1 MNDEVQNPMTDYSGC
16 DHQGA
21 APIAAESVVNSA
33 DDHGPHKEH
42 EQTVGNRIIGEIEW
56 RDSGD
61 AGNDLYMLNA
71 GEQQDWPQQGSELS
85 RQDQDAQRS
94 SGRNFFRGQC
104 DTEMS
109 DKHFIPDGG

>member
-42 EQTVGNRIIGEIEW
+42 EQTVGNRIRTETFTLLRRLLPLESPILVW
-56 RDSGD
+56 R
-61 AGNDLYMLNA
+61 
-71 GEQQDWPQQGSELS
+71 
-85 RQDQDAQRS
+85 QRKF
-94 SGRNFFRGQC
+94 GLDFFRKGRIAVG
-104 DTEMS
+104 MAGAVNAS
-109 DKHFIPDGG
+109 